1 MHTTSLA
8 RAAAILRAGGC
19 VVYPTETYFALGALA
34 GHAAALE
41 RIVALKGRP
50 AHKPLPL
57 LVGDLA
63 QLGEIVPPGFAAGP
77 LGADFGE
84 LAALFWPGPLSLV
97 VPCRETLPGLV
108 KDAAG
113 RASVRFTP
121 HETAAAL
128 CRLAGGALVAT
139 SANVSGGAPAATPEE
154 LDPEVTAAVDAVLT
168 AGASPAGGPAS
179 TVAGLDG
186 GKRLTIFRQGATP
199 LSALEAAG
207 YRPVPVGG

>member
-1 MHTTSLA
+1 MYTTSLA

-34 GHAAALE
+34 DNAEALE
-41 RIVALKGRP
+41 RIVAIKGRP

-57 LVGDLA
+57 LVGELA
-63 QLGEIVPPGFAAGP
+63 QLGAIVPPGFAAGP
-77 LGADFGE
+77 FGADFGE

-97 VPCRETLPGLV
+97 VPCRESLPRLV
-108 KDAAG
+108 KDASG
-113 RASVRFTP
+113 RVSVRFTP

-139 SANVSGGAPAATPEE
+139 SANVSGGSPAATPDE
-154 LDPEVTAAVDAVLT
+154 LDPQVAGAVDAVLT
-168 AGASPAGGPAS
+168 AGAAPAGGPAS
-179 TVAGLDG
+179 TVAGLCG

-199 LSALEAAG
+199 LSVLEAAG
-207 YRPVPVGG
+207 YLPENVTS

>member
-1 MHTTSLA
+1 MHMTSLA

-34 GHAAALE
+34 DNAAALE
-41 RIVALKGRP
+41 RIVAIKGRP
-50 AHKPLPL
+50 SHKPLPL
-57 LVGDLA
+57 LVGDLVQIDA
-63 QLGEIVPPGFAAGP
+63 VVPPGFASGR

-108 KDAAG
+108 KDADG
-113 RASVRFTP
+113 RVSVRFTP

-139 SANVSGGAPAATPEE
+139 SANVSGGPPAATPEA

-168 AGASPAGGPAS
+168 VGPAPAGGPAS
-179 TVAGLDG
+179 TVAGLRG

-199 LSALEAAG
+199 LSVLEAAG
-207 YRPVPVGG
+207 YLPENVTS

>member
-1 MHTTSLA
+1 MQTLSLA

-19 VVYPTETYFALGALA
+19 VIYPTETYFALGALA
-34 GHAAALE
+34 DNAAALE
-41 RIVALKGRP
+41 RIVVLKGRP
-50 AHKPLPL
+50 SHKPLPL

-63 QLGEIVPPGFAAGP
+63 QLGEVVPPGFAAGP
-77 LGADFGE
+77 LGADFSE

-97 VPCRETLPGLV
+97 VPCRKDLPGLV

-113 RASVRFTP
+113 RVSVRFTP

-128 CRLAGGALVAT
+128 CRLAGGPLVAT

-154 LDPEVTAAVDAVLT
+154 LDPEVTAAVDAVLS
-168 AGASPAGGPAS
+168 AGAAPAGGPAS

-199 LSALEAAG
+199 LAALEQAG
-207 YRPVPVGG
+207 FLPLPFAG

>member
-34 GHAAALE
+34 DNAAALA
-41 RIVALKGRP
+41 RVVAIKGRP
-50 AHKPLPL
+50 SHKPLPL
-57 LVGDLA
+57 LVGELA
-63 QLGEIVPPGFAAGP
+63 QLDAVVPPGFASGL

-108 KDAAG
+108 KDADG
-113 RASVRFTP
+113 RVSVRFTP

-139 SANVSGGAPAATPEE
+139 SANVSGGPPAATPEE
-154 LDPEVTAAVDAVLT
+154 LDLRVTGAVDAVLT

-179 TVAGLDG
+179 TVAGLGG

-207 YRPVPVGG
+207 FQPVAVAS

>member
-34 GHAAALE
+34 GNAEALE
-41 RIVALKGRP
+41 RIVAIKGRP

-57 LVGDLA
+57 VVGELT
-63 QLGEIVPPGFAAGP
+63 QLDAVVPPGFAAGP

-97 VPCRETLPGLV
+97 VPCREELPGLV

-113 RASVRFTP
+113 RSSVRFTP

-128 CRLAGGALVAT
+128 CRLAGGALAAT
-139 SANVSGGAPAATPEE
+139 SANISGGPPAATPEE
-154 LDPEVTAAVDAVLT
+154 LDPRVRAAVDAVLLS
-168 AGASPAGGPAS
+168 GAAPAGGPAS
-179 TVAGLDG
+179 TVAGLVG
-186 GKRLTIFRQGATP
+186 GKRLTVFRQGATP
-199 LSALEAAG
+199 LAALEAAG
-207 YRPVPVGG
+207 YRLVAAAS

>member
-34 GHAAALE
+34 DNAAALE
-41 RIVALKGRP
+41 RIVAVKGRP

-57 LVGDLA
+57 LVGELA
-63 QLGEIVPPGFAAGP
+63 QLDAVVPPGFAAGP
-77 LGADFGE
+77 LGGDFGK

-108 KDAAG
+108 KDADG
-113 RASVRFTP
+113 RVSVRFTP

-139 SANVSGGAPAATPEE
+139 SANVSGGPPAATPEE
-154 LDPEVTAAVDAVLT
+154 LDPQVTAAVDAVLT
-168 AGASPAGGPAS
+168 AGAAPAGGPAS
-179 TVAGLDG
+179 TVAGLCG
-186 GKRLTIFRQGATP
+186 GKRLTIFRQGATS
-199 LSALEAAG
+199 LSALKAAG
-207 YRPVPVGG
+207 YLLENVTS

>member
-1 MHTTSLA
+1 MHMTSLA

-34 GHAAALE
+34 DNAAALE
-41 RIVALKGRP
+41 RIVAIKGRP
-50 AHKPLPL
+50 SHKPLPL
-57 LVGDLA
+57 LVGDLVQFDA
-63 QLGEIVPPGFAAGP
+63 VVPPGFASGR

-108 KDAAG
+108 KDADG
-113 RASVRFTP
+113 RVSVRFTP

-139 SANVSGGAPAATPEE
+139 SANVSGGPPAATPEA

-168 AGASPAGGPAS
+168 VGAAPAGGPAS
-179 TVAGLDG
+179 TVAGLCG
-186 GKRLTIFRQGATP
+186 SKRLTIFRQGATP
-199 LSALEAAG
+199 LSVLEAAG
-207 YRPVPVGG
+207 YLPENVTS

>member
-1 MHTTSLA
+1 MLTTSLA

-34 GHAAALE
+34 DNAAALE
-41 RIVALKGRP
+41 RIVDIKGRP
-50 AHKPLPL
+50 SHKPLPL
-57 LVGDLA
+57 LVGELA
-63 QLGEIVPPGFAAGP
+63 QLDAVVPPGFAAGE

-121 HETAAAL
+121 TKRRRRCVGWPAARWWPPAP
-128 CRLAGGALVAT
+128 T
-139 SANVSGGAPAATPEE
+139 SA
-154 LDPEVTAAVDAVLT
+154 
-168 AGASPAGGPAS
+168 AGRRPR
-179 TVAGLDG
+179 
-186 GKRLTIFRQGATP
+186 RLRNWTR
-199 LSALEAAG
+199 
-207 YRPVPVGG
+207 R